1 MSHPGTSSAS
11 MMMTTMAQ
19 STPTSPPERD
29 HANYYSP
36 PISPLYHTNSHPNDS
51 LEERRQRNKEASA
64 KYRQRKNT
72 QQRAMRNTIC
82 QLSDR
87 NAMLE
92 RQLQEVRQE
101 NQKLRATADKLRGKL
116 VVSRLLGQWMQ
127 RHPNTRQVD
136 MSQIDMDTVVTDS
149 DEDDALL
156 MHDL

>member
-1 MSHPGTSSAS
+1 
-11 MMMTTMAQ
+11 
-19 STPTSPPERD
+19 
-29 HANYYSP
+29 
-36 PISPLYHTNSHPNDS
+36 
-51 LEERRQRNKEASA
+51 
-64 KYRQRKNT
+64 
-72 QQRAMRNTIC
+72 MRNTIC